1 MTAAM
6 GWVAGLLAGATDVW
20 ALAWLIIRYVAQ
32 FSFIISATGFF
43 IVLIRKVSR
52 FVDTQ
57 DAIAK
62 DAKKFAE
69 ATNKI
74 LESLITSRNEHA
86 TDIAVIKHHVGLDAG
101 ASYEGEERRR
111 RPHRRGD
118 ADKRRSDDDS

>member
-1 MTAAM
+1 MTVAV
-6 GWVAGLLAGATDVW
+6 GWVAGLLAGVTDVW
-20 ALAWLIIRYVAQ
+20 ALIWLIIRYAAQ

-57 DAIAK
+57 DQIAT

-69 ATNKI
+69 ATNEI
-74 LESLITSRNEHA
+74 LKSLIESRNEHETA
-86 TDIAVIKHHVGLDAG
+86 IAVIEHHIGLDVG
-101 ASYEGEERRR
+101 VVYEGIERRK

-118 ADKRRSDDDS
+118 PEGRRADDA